1 MNWNQD
7 RSLALSRFCV
17 ISFAILLAAVDIAG
31 LYLIDIFLKVMEPL
45 ANDIPQSGLVL
56 TLYSSS
62 LFAALL
68 LVVLWRLLSNIRA
81 GEVFTED
88 NVRNLRLASW
98 STFAIACIY
107 LLSMLYFLPF
117 GVISLAAA
125 FVALVIRIVKN
136 IFAQAIEMKSE
147 LDLTV

>member
-17 ISFAILLAAVDIAG
+17 ISFGILLAAVDIAG

-107 LLSMLYFLPF
+107 LLSMFYFLPF